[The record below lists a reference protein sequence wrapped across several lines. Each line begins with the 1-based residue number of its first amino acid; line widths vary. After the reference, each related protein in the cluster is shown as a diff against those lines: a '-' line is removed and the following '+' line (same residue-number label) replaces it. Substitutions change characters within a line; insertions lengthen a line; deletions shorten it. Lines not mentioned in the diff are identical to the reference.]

1 MSNYYKY
8 EKYQKYI
15 NGVPADPPVYQR
27 GELIGIEEY
36 DSIQDCESAAIYE
49 WRVSS
54 ESDYICDGYSSYYKE
69 YKYKSTDK
77 GQTWTRTSQSRK
89 GALKDQYSTQC
100 GWVLQE
106 RWVKT
111 GVTRCNVDDLED
123 EYKKQVSYDM
133 ENLCGY

>member
-15 NGVPADPPVYQR
+15 NGIPADPPVYKK

-54 ESDYICDGYSSYYKE
+54 DYICDGYSSCYKE
-69 YKYKSTDK
+69 YRYKSTDRLGQELTNLEK
-77 GQTWTRTSQSRK
+77 GH
-89 GALKDQYSTQC
+89 
-100 GWVLQE
+100 
-106 RWVKT
+106 
-111 GVTRCNVDDLED
+111 
-123 EYKKQVSYDM
+123 
-133 ENLCGY
+133 